1 MLKYVLFAAIVAST
15 TASAQD
21 ARPNVTKPATG
32 EKVKAT
38 QTDEQYCVYEDKKYT
53 EGAVKKADGVVMIC
67 MRESGF
73 STVSYNG
80 GPSTFQP
87 LVWEPAT
94 SAKGRERL
102 NLKSSSDVFK

>member
-1 MLKYVLFAAIVAST
+1 MLKYALFAAIVVSA

-21 ARPNVTKPATG
+21 TQSNVIKPATA
-32 EKVKAT
+32 EKAKPT
-38 QTDEQYCVYEDKKYT
+38 QTDAEYCVYEDKKYT

-73 STVSYNG
+73 STASYNG
-80 GPSTFQP
+80 GPSTFPP

-94 SAKGRERL
+94 SAKGRDRL